1 MRTCDDGLPRAMM
14 FGQAFTAAALVPR
27 MPSHVLCSYYT
38 TPATACLPYTSAPV
52 NADADSLRGLLCGG
66 LWAAV
71 GDVGSAAVRQAAVE
85 LVGACVGACGGATV
99 AAAMGGEGGQR
110 LR

>member
-1 MRTCDDGLPRAMM
+1 M
-14 FGQAFTAAALVPR
+14 
-27 MPSHVLCSYYT
+27 CSPDRT
-38 TPATACLPYTSAPV
+38 TPACLHPH
-52 NADADSLRGLLCGG
+52 SLRGLLCGG

-71 GDVGSAAVRQAAVE
+71 GDAGSAAVRQAAVE

-110 LR
+110 LRLGGGCGCD